1 MMVPTCVCNATVRNN
16 IDPHDQHLEGLMR
29 YAAIILGCAI
39 ALCGCAPPLA
49 FQAPDGAI
57 RPYIRIDTDME
68 SLMSAASVP
77 GLALA
82 LIEDG
87 KVVRLRAYG
96 QADLASGRPLR
107 SDSIMYGASLT
118 KAAFAYMV
126 MQLVDEGLID
136 LDAPLP
142 RQLRKPL
149 SDYPEFA
156 DLAGGERWRQVTPRM
171 LLSHSSGLLNW
182 RWINPDRKLDFKF
195 APGSRYVYSGE
206 GIQLLQ
212 LVVEERTGQPVAQ
225 LMQQR
230 VFDRFRMKDT
240 SMVWRADF
248 DGREVVHYG
257 AGGEV
262 IAHARRAR
270 ARAAG
275 SMDTTLADFAEFF
288 AGVLRGD
295 GLSARAHAAMLS
307 PQLAIVSPRQFPS
320 HWPGVTDANRAIGL
334 SIGLGWP
341 VFDSP
346 LGPAFFKE
354 GNDDGT
360 NNFAFGLVRQRSG
373 VLMLSNS
380 SNAQRMFYPAL
391 ESLLGRTCLPWFW
404 MGYIPYDRPT
414 LFADNTAAPV
424 VTRGCGAPDS
434 PAAATVAG
442 QGEI

>member
-1 MMVPTCVCNATVRNN
+1 
-16 IDPHDQHLEGLMR
+16 MR
-29 YAAIILGCAI
+29 CAAITLGLALAL
-39 ALCGCAPPLA
+39 ALCGCAAPSA
-49 FQAPDGAI
+49 FHAPDGAI
-57 RPYIRIDTDME
+57 RPYAQIDAEME
-68 SLMSAASVP
+68 RLMAAAAVP

-87 KVVRLRAYG
+87 QVVRLSAYG
-96 QADLASGRPLR
+96 QADAGAGRPLR
-107 SDSIMYGASLT
+107 TDSIMYGASLT

-126 MQLVDEGLID
+126 MQLVDEGVID
-136 LDAPLP
+136 LDAALP

-149 SDYPEFA
+149 PDYPDFA
-156 DLAGGERWRQVTPRM
+156 DLTGDERWRQITPRM

-182 RWINPDRKLDFKF
+182 RWINPDRKLDIKF

-212 LVVEERTGQPVAQ
+212 LVVEERSGRPVAQ

-230 VFDRFRMKDT
+230 VFDRFGMKDT

-248 DGREVVHYG
+248 NGREVVHYG
-257 AGGEV
+257 AAGEAIV
-262 IAHARRAR
+262 HARRGR

-275 SMDTTLADFAEFF
+275 SMDTTLADYAAFF

-295 GLSARAHAAMLS
+295 GLSASAHAAMLS

-320 HWPGVTDANRAIGL
+320 HWPGTTDANRAIGL
-334 SIGLGWP
+334 SAGLGWP
-341 VFDSP
+341 LFESP
-346 LGPAFFKE
+346 MGPAFFKE

-360 NNFAFGLVRQRSG
+360 NNLAFGLVRQRSG

-391 ESLLGRTCLPWFW
+391 EALLGRTCVPWFW
-404 MGYIPYDRPT
+404 MGYIPYDRPA
-414 LFADNTAAPV
+414 LLADGAAAPM
-424 VTRGCGAPDS
+424 VTPGCDAQEKPNS
-434 PAAATVAG
+434 AAALAAHKASL
-442 QGEI
+442 